1 MTEEENSWKGSFF
14 TLWKVN
20 PIIIV
25 LIFAMTYM
33 GNNVLFQ
40 PMNLHEK
47 VFILGL
53 AVFFILAAIV
63 YEVYRICSEE
73 EQKERAWRRRL
84 FG

>member
-1 MTEEENSWKGSFF
+1 MTEEDSWKGSFF

-25 LIFAMTYM
+25 LIFAMTYL

-47 VFILGL
+47 VLILGL
-53 AVFFILAAIV
+53 TIFFILAAIV
-63 YEVYRICSEE
+63 YEVFRICGEQ
-73 EQKERAWRRRL
+73 EQKEKVW
-84 FG
+84 